1 MENNE
6 FCMKTCMWYY
16 FDDIIKMEDFNFD
29 IILIDIKNCT
39 KLFWFT
45 TLHIKLKLAQ
55 NHCVW

>member
-16 FDDIIKMEDFNFD
+16 FDDIIKIEDFNFD

-39 KLFWFT
+39 KLF
-45 TLHIKLKLAQ
+45 
-55 NHCVW
+55 